1 MNNVGRTASKNWLSL
16 VLIFF
21 FTFSVSLVGARFV
34 RSILVGNNS
43 VAETKDN
50 SNSNDD
56 QDAPQQTT
64 PSAIKLQPII
74 DSWIAEIDNRVG
86 LVVYDLDRDEIAA
99 SYNSDT
105 AFSTGDLYQ
114 LIFAYDGYRR
124 LDVGLER
131 ADSNIG
137 YELNYSDCLN
147 IMTSTSASET
157 CATAFLTD
165 SYRSESAQNLINTIG
180 MTQSSDFGQVTTP
193 NDLVLF
199 LQHVWQ
205 HDDLSLDSWA
215 KLQASMLELPEE
227 SEIDWKQG
235 LPSGFSTAR
244 VYSKASGTENDLGT
258 WENYADIA
266 LIDFVRQNRHFAVVV
281 LGENGVD
288 PSDFSRLGTLIE
300 GKVIEE

>member
-16 VLIFF
+16 ILIFL

-34 RSILVGNNS
+34 RSILVGNNNS
-43 VAETKDN
+43 VAETN
-50 SNSNDD
+50 TESDD
-56 QDAPQQTT
+56 KTQNTPQQQA
-64 PSAIKLQPII
+64 PDAIKLQALV
-74 DSWIAEIDNRVG
+74 DSWVNELDYTVG
-86 LVVYDLDRDEIAA
+86 LVVYDLDRGEVTA
-99 SYNSDT
+99 SYRPDMQ
-105 AFSTGDLYQ
+105 FSTSDLYQ

-147 IMTSTSASET
+147 IMVSTSASEV
-157 CATAFLTD
+157 CATAFLAD
-165 SYRSESAQNLINTIG
+165 NYRSESALNLMNSIG
-180 MTQSSDFGQVTTP
+180 MAQSPDFGQVSTA
-193 NDLVLF
+193 NDWTLF

-205 HDDLSLDSWA
+205 HDDLSLNSWA
-215 KLQASMLELPEE
+215 RLQASMLEPTKDNEL
-227 SEIDWKQG
+227 DWKQG

-244 VYSKASGTENDLGT
+244 VYSKASGTKTELGA
-258 WENYADIA
+258 WENYSDVA
-266 LIDFVRQNRHFAVVV
+266 LVDFVKQGRHFAVVV
-281 LGENGVD
+281 LGADGTD

>member
-43 VAETKDN
+43 VAETKDD
-50 SNSNDD
+50 SDNDD
-56 QDAPQQTT
+56 QGTPQQAI
-64 PSAIKLQPII
+64 PSVIKLQPII
-74 DSWIAEIDNRVG
+74 DSWITEIDNRVG

-105 AFSTGDLYQ
+105 AFLIGDLYQ

-147 IMTSTSASET
+147 IMASTSASET
-157 CATAFLTD
+157 CATAFLAD
-165 SYRSESAQNLINTIG
+165 GYRSESAQSLINNIG
-180 MTQSSDFGQVTTP
+180 MTGSSDFGQATTP
-193 NDLVLF
+193 NDLALF

-215 KLQASMLELPEE
+215 KLQASMLDLPEG

-281 LGENGVD
+281 LGENDVD